1 MTRFNYFISFLMIVT
16 MIGCNSNQNE
26 LNVEVYETS
35 AGGHQLTRLTEF
47 TSGDSIVSIKLLP
60 EVT

>member
-1 MTRFNYFISFLMIVT
+1 MTGFNYFIYFLITVI

-26 LNVEVYETS
+26 LHVEVYETS

-47 TSGDSIVSIKLLP
+47 T
-60 EVT
+60 